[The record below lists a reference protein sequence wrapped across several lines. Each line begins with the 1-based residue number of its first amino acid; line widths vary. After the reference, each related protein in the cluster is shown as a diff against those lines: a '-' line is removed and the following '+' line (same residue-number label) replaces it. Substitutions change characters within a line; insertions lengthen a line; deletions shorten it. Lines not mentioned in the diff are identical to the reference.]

1 MGNEESDLDFGTYVH
16 RTGMD
21 VESGLQTVDGP
32 CDHTLRTDG
41 ILDARQSSCFSV
53 HHRGSSHPS
62 LKEASGFS
70 PMAS

>member
-32 CDHTLRTDG
+32 CDQKEKKNGPLFVPMGYSTHVSPPVF
-41 ILDARQSSCFSV
+41 QSTIGDLV
-53 HHRGSSHPS
+53 IR
-62 LKEASGFS
+62 A
-70 PMAS
+70 